1 MADNQDVVII
11 DAVRSPVGRRN
22 GTLSALPAPEL
33 LAAVLKA
40 LMDRFGPG
48 PAGVGHVVG
57 GNVIQVGAQ
66 SGNVIRNAWLM
77 AGLPLEVPAVTVNS
91 QCGSSQEALTLA
103 HALVKSGLVDVAV
116 ACGVETMTR
125 IPMGSNALAEPDF
138 GQPRG
143 GRYPEFYEPTTQFEG
158 AERIAEHWALGR
170 PEVDSFGLRSQ
181 QLAARA
187 WDNGRFDSQIVP
199 IAVPVSDDAGTTIGT
214 KTFDRDE
221 GLRATG
227 LDALAGLRTNP
238 RQAPDRPSVHTAGTS
253 SQISDGAAAVLLMA
267 APKAAD
273 AGLAA
278 RARIVDSVLVG
289 SDPVMMLTGPIPAT
303 RALLERTGLRLDDID
318 VFEINEAFASVV
330 LAWQRELQPDME
342 KVNPNGGAIAL
353 GHPLGATGTI
363 LITKALHELE
373 RTGGRY
379 GLISMCCGGGL
390 GTGTII
396 ERL

>member
-1 MADNQDVVII
+1 MATDQDVVII
-11 DAVRSPVGRRN
+11 EAVRSPVGRRN
-22 GTLSALPAPEL
+22 GTLAWLPAPEL
-33 LAAVLKA
+33 LGAVLKA
-40 LMDRFGPG
+40 LMDRSGLDPSQ
-48 PAGVGHVVG
+48 VGHVVG
-57 GNVIQVGAQ
+57 GNVIQIGSQ
-66 SGNVIRNAWLM
+66 SGNVIRNSWLV
-77 AGLPLEVPAVTVNS
+77 AGLPLEVPAVTVNT

-103 HALVKSGLVDVAV
+103 HALIKSGLVDVAV

-125 IPMGSNALAEPDF
+125 IPMGSNAPAEPDF

-143 GRYPEFYEPTTQFEG
+143 GHYPEFYEPTTQFEG
-158 AERIAEHWALGR
+158 AERIAEHWEISREEIDA
-170 PEVDSFGLRSQ
+170 FGLRSQ

-187 WDNGRFDSQIVP
+187 WENGHFDSQIVP
-199 IAVPVSDDAGTTIGT
+199 VPVPVSDDAGRTIGT

-221 GLRATG
+221 GLRATT

-238 RQAPDRPSVHTAGTS
+238 RQTADRPSVHTAGTS

-267 APKAAD
+267 ASRAAE
-273 AGLAA
+273 AGLAP
-278 RARIVDSVLVG
+278 RARLNDSVLVG
-289 SDPVMMLTGPIPAT
+289 SDPVLMLTGPIPAT
-303 RALLERTGLRLDDID
+303 RALLDRTGLHLDDID

-330 LAWQRELQPDME
+330 LAWQKEVQPEMG

-353 GHPLGATGTI
+353 GHPLGATGAI
-363 LITKALHELE
+363 LVTKVLHELE

-379 GLISMCCGGGL
+379 GLVSMCCGGGL